1 MTIVRPADPVTAP
14 ARRQQLRDLLRRMAA
29 AAADASQEAPTKRP
43 A

>member
-29 AAADASQEAPTKRP
+29 AAATQDAPTKRP